1 MSFSVHFAQ
10 PHVVAL
16 AESRVFNRSIGA
28 KHLYQR
34 ACYRGWLGQV
44 WAALSGHSRTL
55 LNLTTVTTTS
65 TVNNR
70 RYAGAQAVSI
80 GQIRGSEGRC
90 PDFDAAFYP
99 LQPHTEH
106 RWLSIATAWQ
116 AGVSL
121 PPVDLICVD
130 GIFFVRDGHHR
141 ISVARAMGQPDI
153 DALVTVWEV
162 AESLTHEPEDREHD
176 TAGARN

>member
-1 MSFSVHFAQ
+1 MSLNVHFAQ
-10 PHVVAL
+10 PQVVAL
-16 AESRVFNRSIGA
+16 AESSVFNRSISA

-44 WAALSGHSRTL
+44 WAALTGRSRTL
-55 LNLTTVTTTS
+55 LNLTAITTTS
-65 TVNNR
+65 TVYNR
-70 RYAGAQAVSI
+70 RYAGTQAVRI
-80 GQIRGSEGRC
+80 REIRGSEGRC
-90 PDFDAAFYP
+90 HDFDAAFYP

-121 PPVDLICVD
+121 PPIDLIRVG

-153 DALVTVWEV
+153 DAVVTVWE
-162 AESLTHEPEDREHD
+162 A
-176 TAGARN
+176 AK